1 MATFRLVYKLAGL
14 AFIQLLAGLMGWIV
28 VIALYPFPNA
38 RMAMITR
45 VMRLWGQMSCLLLN
59 IRIEREGCPIR
70 ANQGALIVAN
80 HIGAVDILVVAAC
93 FKIFFVSNSD
103 IASWP
108 IIGPLNRLGGTIFI
122 DRSQRTKV
130 LGMVQELADRL
141 RSGFSVLVFPEGGI
155 TTGHQ
160 IGSFKSSAFEAVVQA
175 KCSVVPILIRYYDAG
190 EPSVLSW
197 PDDMTFLE
205 HMTNILRHPRLDVH
219 VCVLPAVEGEPDRR
233 AFAEKSW
240 KLISD
245 KFEETRNAAVE

>member
-38 RMAMITR
+38 RFAMITR
-45 VMRLWGQMSCLLLN
+45 VMRLWGQMSCLLLS

-80 HIGAVDILVVAAC
+80 HVGAVDIFVVAAC
-93 FKIFFVSNSD
+93 FKIFFVSKSD
-103 IASWP
+103 LASWP

-141 RSGFSVLVFPEGGI
+141 RSGFSVLVFPEG
-155 TTGHQ
+155 TTTMGQRVEH
-160 IGSFKSSAFEAVVQA
+160 FNSSAFESVVQA
-175 KCSVVPILIRYYDAG
+175 GGVVVPVAICIEG
-190 EPSVLSW
+190 GGNPSVACW
-197 PDDMTFLE
+197 PEDMTFLQ
-205 HMTNILRHPRLDVH
+205 HMTNILRHPRLDVR

-233 AFAEKSW
+233 AFAEKSR

-245 KFEETRNAAVE
+245 RFEATRSGTVE

>member
-28 VIALYPFPNA
+28 IIALYPFPNA

-80 HIGAVDILVVAAC
+80 HIGAVDIFVVAAC

-108 IIGPLNRLGGTIFI
+108 FIGPLNRLGGTIFI
-122 DRSQRTKV
+122 DRSQRTRV

-141 RSGFSVLVFPEGGI
+141 RSGFSVLVFPESI
-155 TTGHQ
+155 TTMGARVEP
-160 IGSFKSSAFEAVVQA
+160 FKSSAFESVVQA
-175 KCSVVPILIRYYDAG
+175 GGVVVPVMIRFEDG
-190 EPSVLSW
+190 RNHSVACW
-197 PDDMTFLE
+197 PEEMTFWE
-205 HMTNILRHPRLDVH
+205 HLTNILRHPRLDVR

-233 AFAEKSW
+233 AFAEKSRA
-240 KLISD
+240 LISD